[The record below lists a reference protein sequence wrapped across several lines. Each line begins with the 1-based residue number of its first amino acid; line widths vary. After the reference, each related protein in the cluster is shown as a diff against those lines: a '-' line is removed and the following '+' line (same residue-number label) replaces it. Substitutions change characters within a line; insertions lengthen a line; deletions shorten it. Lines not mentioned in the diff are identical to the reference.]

1 MSTDQRTPDGAVDQA
16 PTAPPAEGKYVY
28 CIIEA
33 ESPRGFG
40 PMGIGGRGD
49 EVYAIHFGGLAAV
62 VSDTPVVVYD
72 PTRENALTHEHV
84 NETVMKEFTVIP
96 MSFGTV
102 FRTEYDVI
110 EFLKDT
116 SDALRDV
123 LLKMKDKIE
132 FGLKVNWDPEIV
144 LQEVEQESED
154 IRRLKEEI
162 MSNRLTSTYF
172 ARMQLGRLVERGMAD
187 KADAYVREVYDH
199 LRDCAIASRHNKPI
213 GDKMI
218 LNAAFLVERDKA
230 AEFDHRVSEIAQRYE
245 GRLRFHYTG
254 PWPPYN
260 FVNIRLKLER
270 AGAAT

>member
-1 MSTDQRTPDGAVDQA
+1 MEIDSRVQPAEEPGVNDTD
-16 PTAPPAEGKYVY
+16 EGKYVY

-33 ESPRGFG
+33 DGRQEFPA
-40 PMGIGGRGD
+40 MGIGGRGD
-49 EVYAIHFGGLAAV
+49 QVYTIHYSGLAAV

-102 FRTEYDVI
+102 FRTEGDVI

-144 LQEVEQESED
+144 LQEIEQDSED

-172 ARMQLGRLVERGMAD
+172 A
-187 KADAYVREVYDH
+187 
-199 LRDCAIASRHNKPI
+199 
-213 GDKMI
+213 
-218 LNAAFLVERDKA
+218 
-230 AEFDHRVSEIAQRYE
+230 
-245 GRLRFHYTG
+245 
-254 PWPPYN
+254 
-260 FVNIRLKLER
+260 
-270 AGAAT
+270 